1 MNSLKLSFDPSLSRH
16 PDEEFLLQASEK
28 YPDYDVMGAYNSGVP
43 LDEIKSYL
51 NQEFDQKQASIKSS
65 FQITPEAKEK
75 YPYFDFEGALEAG
88 LSPDE
93 IQNYLEETKEKP
105 KKSKVE
111 KAGRVGAQYGLGLLQ
126 GTPSG
131 IVYETAVAPL
141 ASKEAQN
148 VLYRENLGEDLER
161 LMEQKA
167 MGQWDEQDQALYES
181 IVEQIKDPRKSME
194 NVQTADFGLRN
205 IAEKVSGV
213 DLEPEGVL
221 EKSAHWAGMIKDPKN
236 IAKLAKSGLNPKELI
251 KAIAPTGSEVIKGL
265 GAGTALEIAEQG
277 EFGPIG
283 TMAAAVAGDLIGH
296 TIAGAGKKIGNLI
309 TKPKKT
315 LAEDIAKVFTK
326 KDKIDLQKEIIKE
339 FRESGI
345 QADLGTTTGSDLIK
359 WTEARIAQSG
369 LVGRELREFKD
380 EMINQIK
387 DQYKE
392 LADSLG
398 EARFATQYE
407 AGETLKN
414 VMRTVRDK
422 DLAEARNFYKA
433 AEESL
438 KKDKNAFVD
447 TRRLSKEIQEIE
459 TNLKPGALK
468 SGEQKSVLDTLE
480 KLKRDI
486 TDAEG
491 RPIYG
496 SVKDLIN
503 NKIALNDI
511 INYEVQGG
519 TKQLLKKLVGELD
532 RSIIQHSKEN
542 PSFGRNYINAN
553 RKFSEHAKTF
563 RNKNIDSIL
572 IAQDPERALSKMNTT
587 QGVRDIQKALSKTA
601 EGKKVFDDLRRHK
614 LDELIGKKLVDST
627 TSQAKFGSFSK
638 LLDKG
643 KTKDL
648 IREILDPKSF
658 KRLEKLQR
666 NAGKLSKSAEA
677 YYNASKSGV
686 TAADAAVVYQ
696 AMVALSHMLYG
707 NPWPLMKV
715 GGGLLFAK
723 KIGKLLADPEFL
735 KLTED
740 AILAYEKG
748 NQSQMI
754 RNFEKLKP
762 YILNALEVED

>member
-1 MNSLKLSFDPSLSRH
+1 
-16 PDEEFLLQASEK
+16 
-28 YPDYDVMGAYNSGVP
+28 
-43 LDEIKSYL
+43 
-51 NQEFDQKQASIKSS
+51 
-65 FQITPEAKEK
+65 
-75 YPYFDFEGALEAG
+75 
-88 LSPDE
+88 
-93 IQNYLEETKEKP
+93 
-105 KKSKVE
+105 
-111 KAGRVGAQYGLGLLQ
+111 
-126 GTPSG
+126 
-131 IVYETAVAPL
+131 
-141 ASKEAQN
+141 
-148 VLYRENLGEDLER
+148 
-161 LMEQKA
+161 
-167 MGQWDEQDQALYES
+167 
-181 IVEQIKDPRKSME
+181 
-194 NVQTADFGLRN
+194 
-205 IAEKVSGV
+205 
-213 DLEPEGVL
+213 
-221 EKSAHWAGMIKDPKN
+221 
-236 IAKLAKSGLNPKELI
+236 
-251 KAIAPTGSEVIKGL
+251 
-265 GAGTALEIAEQG
+265 
-277 EFGPIG
+277 
-283 TMAAAVAGDLIGH
+283 
-296 TIAGAGKKIGNLI
+296 
-309 TKPKKT
+309 
-315 LAEDIAKVFTK
+315 
-326 KDKIDLQKEIIKE
+326 
-339 FRESGI
+339 
-345 QADLGTTTGSDLIK
+345 
-359 WTEARIAQSG
+359 
-369 LVGRELREFKD
+369 
-380 EMINQIK
+380 MINQIK